1 MLLDVVVSCRTEV
14 HPWVSV
20 FVTVS
25 RTSAN
30 QLLFILPN
38 ANTAHSFFFLVVLK
52 VASWK
57 QVSQEVLIL
66 IIFFLPVGIGTEIIH
81 PLLRAF

>member
-38 ANTAHSFFFLVVLK
+38 ANTAHSFLLVLK
-52 VASWK
+52 VVSWK

-66 IIFFLPVGIGTEIIH
+66 VIFFLPVGIGTEIIH